1 MKLNVLVI
9 CKLANHTLEE
19 NVLLPLLSSKRVD
32 NIFVLR
38 DIDGDFQSDRVKYL
52 SIGRTK
58 GKLRHIKKVF
68 NALMFCR
75 KHKIGAIVGVLNSPH
90 AYIGRFL
97 GKVLNIPFVY
107 MTIAGHREF
116 WMRGKTIENF
126 NLKYF
131 KNSDII
137 TVTGNQTKN
146 YLLRKGF
153 NEDRIFSLPNLPNEK
168 FIYVEKNFSSRKYDI
183 ISFSRIDLN
192 KNLILLVKAI
202 SRLKERYS
210 NLKIA
215 IAGDGDQLDNIKNSV
230 IEYRVQENFEFLG
243 YIKNFDDKVK
253 LLSDSEIFISC
264 SRGEGFPVSLIEAML
279 CGCVPVVSNVGD
291 IVDVINTGVNGYVF
305 DDFDNETELV
315 DILDEVLA
323 NRDKNIYSLR
333 ENCYGIKNNVSV
345 KNNAM
350 IWDNIFDKIKNNG

>member
-1 MKLNVLVI
+1 MKMNVLLI

-19 NVLLPLLSSKRVD
+19 NVLLPLLFSKNVD

-38 DIDGDFQSDRVKYL
+38 DFDGDFQSDRVKYL

-68 NALMFCR
+68 NALTFCR

-97 GKVLNIPFVY
+97 GKILDIPFVY

-116 WMRGKTIENF
+116 WLGGKKKEQF

-131 KNSDII
+131 KKSPVV
-137 TVTGNQTKN
+137 TVTGGVTKN
-146 YLLRKGF
+146 YLLKNGYS
-153 NEDRIFSLPNLPNEK
+153 EDKIFVLPNLPNEK
-168 FIYVEKNFSSRKYDI
+168 FLSVEKNFGSRRYDI

-192 KNLILLVKAI
+192 KNLILLVKAM
-202 SRLKERYS
+202 SKLKDKYP

-243 YIKNFDDKVK
+243 YIKDFDDKVK

-264 SRGEGFPVSLIEAML
+264 SRGEGFPISLIEAML
-279 CGCVPVVSNVGD
+279 CGCVPIVSNVGD

-315 DILDEVLA
+315 GILDKVLA

-333 ENCYGIKNNVSV
+333 ENCYSVKNNISV

-350 IWDNIFDKIKNNG
+350 VWDNIFDKIKR